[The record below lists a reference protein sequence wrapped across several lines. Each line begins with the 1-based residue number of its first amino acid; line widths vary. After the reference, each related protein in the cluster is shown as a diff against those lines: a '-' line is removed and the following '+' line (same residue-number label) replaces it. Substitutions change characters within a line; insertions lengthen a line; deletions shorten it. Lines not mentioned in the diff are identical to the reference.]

1 MGSQPQASVCAA
13 LPKQYLKMAP
23 NTLCGKVVIIT
34 GASSGIGAGTALHL
48 ASLGCRLS
56 LVARNK
62 AALDRVREECL
73 TAGAKEVLVLPHD
86 VGAEEQCQ
94 SLVDKTVEHFGGID
108 VLVNNAG
115 VLIRSDFVS
124 VTMEEVDLSMQ
135 VNLKSA
141 VKLSQACLPY
151 LQKTQGSIVNVSSIA
166 GLRAYPGALAYK
178 MSKAA
183 MDQMTRCVALE
194 VAPAGVRVNS
204 VNPGVIIT
212 DIFTNSGMSQE
223 ETNTYLETSKHLH
236 PLGRPGTVLEV
247 AKAITFLASEDASFI
262 TGQTLAVDG
271 GRSVGLP
278 SAGYN

>member
-1 MGSQPQASVCAA
+1 
-13 LPKQYLKMAP
+13 MAEANP
-23 NTLCGKVVIIT
+23 SHGLRGKVVIIT

-62 AALDRVREECL
+62 SALECVSQECL
-73 TAGAKEVLVLPHD
+73 VAGADEVLVLSHD
-86 VGAEEQCQ
+86 VGVEEECQ
-94 SLVDKTVEHFGGID
+94 ALVEKTAQHFGGID

-115 VLIRSDFVS
+115 VLIRSDFAS
-124 VTMEEVDLSMQ
+124 VTMAEVDLSMQ

-141 VKLSQACLPY
+141 VKLCQACLPY
-151 LQKTQGSIVNVSSIA
+151 LEAGQGSIVNVSSIA

-194 VAPAGVRVNS
+194 VAPSGVRVNS
-204 VNPGVIIT
+204 VNPGVILT
-212 DIFTNSGMSQE
+212 DIFTNSGMTE
-223 ETNTYLETSKHLH
+223 EEANTYMEASKRLH

-247 AKAITFLASEDASFI
+247 AKAITFLASDDASFI

-278 SAGYN
+278 AVDYN